1 MRVYDEKKAARLEAQ
16 PWMLDLLKR
25 NPSYVQWG
33 PHEDFMW
40 KKGESWDSAVVDQ
53 SWGGFGFRDLDEL
66 NEVVNF
72 YFQVTRPSI
81 ECDMCNGKGYHPDA
95 QWVSESWYK
104 HTSPFTVPDS
114 KEVQVKAIMA
124 TFGSTFTVPVMGRGQ
139 MPDTATL
146 ERYGP
151 AFYEHCVTTMENGG
165 EWGTA
170 ILQDEVDSLW
180 DSHRL
185 RFEFKEK
192 PTAAQVNQWQKGRGM
207 GHDLINSW
215 ICIEQRLKR
224 LGIPKSCPKCDGHTS
239 IYTGPAYVNLV
250 LWMIHPRKGASRGI
264 EVRIDEH
271 QVPEVLEYLREAARR
286 NAARFSGVLA

>member
-1 MRVYDEKKAARLEAQ
+1 MRVYDEKEAARLEAQ

-25 NPSYVQWG
+25 NPSYVHWG

-40 KKGESWDSAVVDQ
+40 EKGESWNSAVVDQ
-53 SWGGFGFRDLDEL
+53 SWGEFGFRGLDEL
-66 NEVVNF
+66 NEIVNF
-72 YFQVTRPSI
+72 YFQVTRPSVK
-81 ECDMCNGKGYHPDA
+81 CDMCNGNGYHPDA
-95 QWVSESWYK
+95 QWVSESWYR

-114 KEVQVKAIMA
+114 KEDQVKEIMVA
-124 TFGSTFTVPVMGRGQ
+124 TFGSTFTAPVMGRGQ

-170 ILQDEVDSLW
+170 ILQDEVDALW

-192 PTAAQVNQWQKGRGM
+192 PTAEQVNKWKKSGM
-207 GHDLINSW
+207 GHDAINSW

-224 LGIPKSCPKCDGHTS
+224 LGIPKFFLKDAATTE
-239 IYTGPAYVNLV
+239 IYTGLAYVNLV

-264 EVRIDEH
+264 EVRVDEH
-271 QVPEVLEYLREAARR
+271 QVPEALDYLREAARR
-286 NAARFSGVLA
+286 NTDRFSGVLA